1 MRLQLAT
8 TAALCAYCHGE
19 LPARGRVCA
28 RERCEARYH
37 VGCWRECVTHYGSC
51 AVYGCGSREVRDSVL
66 GRLERFAFAPPEVIE
81 ARWAAGGA
89 TTALV
94 TVTLVLLLGAIH
106 GLVFRFLSFSEPAL
120 ATIEM
125 LASLVAIGV
134 VQAYLPFLAAWTL
147 RSTLRSP
154 E

>member
-19 LPARGRVCA
+19 LPGRGRVCA

-51 AVYGCGSREVRDSVL
+51 AVYGCGSRVVRDSLL
-66 GRLERFAFAPPEVIE
+66 GRLERFAFAPPEAIE
-81 ARWAAGGA
+81 DRWAAGGA

-94 TVTLVLLLGAIH
+94 TVTLVLFLGVLHHVLFQFLALSESALSVLEMAVA
-106 GLVFRFLSFSEPAL
+106 LVG
-120 ATIEM
+120 I
-125 LASLVAIGV
+125 VAF
-134 VQAYLPFLAAWTL
+134 QARLPFMAAWAL
-147 RSTLRSP
+147 RSTLRSS